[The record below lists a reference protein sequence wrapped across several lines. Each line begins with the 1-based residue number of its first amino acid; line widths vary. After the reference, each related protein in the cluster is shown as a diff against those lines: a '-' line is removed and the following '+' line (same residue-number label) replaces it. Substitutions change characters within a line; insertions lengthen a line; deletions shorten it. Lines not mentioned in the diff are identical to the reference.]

1 MTFKKKVGKSFVIFF
16 IILII
21 MNILS
26 VLITKKIDLEI
37 IVVDILY
44 ILTLIWQL
52 FRYITL
58 KKRGVIQKQVRYVI
72 ERTNKRRTHYN
83 TFYAYIKAD
92 NGMEYKVHH
101 NRPITDFEN
110 LPNKGFVDVIVDPN
124 NYKNYFILIETV
136 KGK

>member
-1 MTFKKKVGKSFVIFF
+1 MTFKKKIGKSFLIFF

-52 FRYITL
+52 FRYKAL

-72 ERTNKRRTHYN
+72 ERTNTRRTHYN
-83 TFYAYIKAD
+83 TLYAYIKD
-92 NGMEYKVHH
+92 NKGMEYKVYH
-101 NRPITDFEN
+101 NRLITDFEN
-110 LPNKGFVDVIVDPN
+110 LPKKGFVDVIVDPN

>member
-1 MTFKKKVGKSFVIFF
+1 MTLKKKVGKSFVIFF

-83 TFYAYIKAD
+83 TLYAYIKD
-92 NGMEYKVHH
+92 NKGMEYKVHH
-101 NRPITDFEN
+101 NRLITDFEN
-110 LPNKGFVDVIVDPN
+110 LPKKGFVDVIVDPN